1 KPSTTDPVAYDLYLR
16 ARQLDDL
23 SNDPDAKGSDQL
35 GIYSNLVCD
44 ALDTTFKHM
53 GNAQCLPNVTQV
65 PRCGGLVLRHTGS
78 ADHFQ
83 IRDLG
88 QVCENFILNSVGKKR
103 VLLIIAQIFKRQHS
117 DAFFLNR

>member
-1 KPSTTDPVAYDLYLR
+1 MRVVP
-16 ARQLDDL
+16 
-23 SNDPDAKGSDQL
+23 GIDQL

-65 PRCGGLVLRHTGS
+65 PRCGSLVLRHTGS